1 MPSHSATAPISRD
14 VVRSRVRSLPRRLRP
29 ESADGLAARWELR
42 IGSRSFCITVGGQ
55 TCTVADG
62 PAHRPD
68 SVIVT
73 DDETWLDID
82 AGRLTGGEAFLARRL
97 TAMGNLD
104 LAVRLLTMFRPTGR
118 ARRPTDLDQVEV
130 DVDGLRLSAYVVG
143 RGNPILLLHGLGGT
157 KITWTPF
164 LTPLAEG
171 HRLIVPDLPGHGG
184 SAKPRSDYSPKFF
197 ARVLDRM
204 LGEMAVD
211 RAVVVGNSMGGRVAV
226 ELALR
231 APDRVARLA
240 LLSPAVPGFRWRL
253 MMGFTRV
260 FPTEV
265 GAIPFPLRE
274 RWMEVA
280 IRRLFADPKRLPPA
294 GYTMAAGEFIRIYR
308 EPRARMAFFASLRQ
322 IVTERPDP
330 FYASLRGIEQPT
342 LVVFGDQDRL
352 VPPRLGVRLVENLPD
367 ARLVVLPGVGHVP
380 QFEVPETTLEV
391 VREFMAPAE
400 GRGSRR

>member
-1 MPSHSATAPISRD
+1 MASHSAPVGPD
-14 VVRSRVRSLPRRLRP
+14 LVRSRVRSLPRRLRP
-29 ESADGLAARWELR
+29 ESADGLAAQWELR
-42 IGSRSFCITVGGQ
+42 IADRSFCVTVGGRG
-55 TCTVADG
+55 CAVADG

-73 DDETWLDID
+73 DDETWLEID
-82 AGRLTGGEAFLARRL
+82 EGRLTGGEAFLARRL

-118 ARRPTDLDQVEV
+118 ARRSSDLDQVEV

-143 RGNPILLLHGLGGT
+143 RGDPLLLLHGLGGT

-164 LTPLAEG
+164 LAQLARD

-184 SAKPRSDYSPKFF
+184 SAKPRSDYSPRFF
-197 ARVLDRM
+197 ARVMTGLLDAM
-204 LGEMAVD
+204 GVD

-231 APDRVARLA
+231 SPDRVSGLV
-240 LLSPAVPGFRWRL
+240 LLSPAVPGIRWRL
-253 MMGFTRV
+253 VMGFTRV

-280 IRRLFADPKRLPPA
+280 IKRLFADPGSLPPA
-294 GYTMAAGEFIRIYR
+294 GYAMAAGEFIRIYR
-308 EPRARMAFFASLRQ
+308 EPMARMAFFASLRQ

-330 FYASLRGIEQPT
+330 FYASLRAIAQPT
-342 LVVFGDQDRL
+342 LVVFGDRDRL

-380 QFEVPETTLEV
+380 QFEAPETTLQL
-391 VREFMAPAE
+391 VRDFMAPA
-400 GRGSRR
+400 GRRRPR